1 MSTAIIVDQ
10 QLQIIPYAQAHGAAF
25 RHLNEAWITKYFRME
40 EADFR
45 SLDDPEGYILQKGGY
60 ILMAQYEGEI
70 VGACALIR
78 IDQCTF
84 EMAKM
89 AVDDK
94 AKGKG
99 IGYALGKACI
109 DKAKQLGIKK
119 IELLS
124 NTILTPAISLY
135 RKLGF
140 KEVPLP
146 PTDYERANIKMEIAL
161 T

>member
-78 IDQCTF
+78 IDQRTF